1 MQVKH
6 FVAAVLATLPLIAS
20 ADTGVQFYGIVDM
33 AVAREDADSPGVASR
48 TAMHAGRDSNR
59 FGFRGTEELGGG
71 LSAMFNLEGGFDA
84 STGIGD
90 SALFGR
96 RAVVGLTGGFG
107 ELTLG
112 REYTPLD
119 NVSSA
124 TTTMGQGFYGSNL
137 NAFSQGGMTR
147 RISNS
152 INWKSV
158 PSSGFRIA
166 GAVGLGESLGAADN
180 HYYGIGVEYKN
191 GPLFLGA
198 AASQIERTNNA
209 GDDHEYILGAAY
221 KIGKVELK
229 GNYMRHD
236 RAGAFAT
243 FNQANLGVNFAISDV
258 NNVLFNVQRSE
269 FDGGGEGTGFA
280 AAFTHTLSKR
290 TFVYASLGYQ
300 KNDARA
306 IFALASA
313 GSSITPPATALGADP
328 RGLAIGLRHAF

>member
-6 FVAAVLATLPLIAS
+6 FVAAVLAALPLIAS

-33 AVAREDADSPGVASR
+33 AVAREDADSPGVANR
-48 TAMHAGRDSNR
+48 TSMHAGRDSSR
-59 FGFRGTEELGGG
+59 FGFRGTEDLGGG
-71 LSAMFNLEGGFDA
+71 LTAMFNLEGGFDA

-119 NVSSA
+119 TVSSA

-158 PSSGFRIA
+158 PASGFRIS
-166 GAVGLGESLGAADN
+166 GAVGFGESLGAADN
-180 HYYGIGVEYKN
+180 HYYGIGAEYKN
-191 GPLFLGA
+191 GPLLLAA
-198 AASQIERTNNA
+198 AASQIERVANA
-209 GDDHEYILGAAY
+209 GDDNEYIVGAAY

-229 GNYMRHD
+229 ANYMRHD
-236 RAGAFAT
+236 RVNVAT
-243 FNQANLGVNFAISDV
+243 FNQANLGVNFAISDA
-258 NNVLFNVQRSE
+258 NNVLFSVQRSE
-269 FDGGGEGTGFA
+269 FDGGGEGTGIA
-280 AAFTHTLSKR
+280 AAFTHSLSKR